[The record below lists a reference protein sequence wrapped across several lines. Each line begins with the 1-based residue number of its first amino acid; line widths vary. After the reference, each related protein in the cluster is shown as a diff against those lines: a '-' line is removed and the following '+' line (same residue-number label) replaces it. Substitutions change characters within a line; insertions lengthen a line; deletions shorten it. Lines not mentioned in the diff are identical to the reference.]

1 MLIAVALKVVPK
13 ATVLE
18 GGGNWLAR
26 ERDALVA
33 LAPCPAI
40 VTLLGSSQDDVS
52 VCLLFEL
59 LAGGDLAAHL
69 AYVPHSKSRCKCKL
83 LAMLALL
90 ACLLLGSRAPT
101 RTPAKAH
108 TWHFWLHLRSCA

>member
-69 AYVPHSKSRCKCKL
+69 TYVPHSKSRCKCKL
-83 LAMLALL
+83 LAMLA
-90 ACLLLGSRAPT
+90 CLLLGSRVPT

-108 TWHFWLHLRSCA
+108 TSHFWLHLCSCA